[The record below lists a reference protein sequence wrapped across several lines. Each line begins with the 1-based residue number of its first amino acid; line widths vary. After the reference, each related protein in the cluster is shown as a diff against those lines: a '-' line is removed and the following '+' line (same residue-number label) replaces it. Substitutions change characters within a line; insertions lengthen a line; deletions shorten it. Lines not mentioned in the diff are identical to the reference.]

1 MVTVLDASR
10 QNGHSSLI
18 GRALTHTP
26 KGEPVRAALSKAWRA
41 LRPIALSVAALG
53 CLVAAAFT
61 WALPAGLVAAGLGLA
76 VLEWRI
82 KE

>member
-1 MVTVLDASR
+1 MTTMLDAGR
-10 QNGHSSLI
+10 RNGHGSLI
-18 GRALTHTP
+18 GGALAHTP
-26 KGEPVRAALSKAWRA
+26 SGKPARAALRKAWA
-41 LRPIALSVAALG
+41 AVRPVALSVAALG

-61 WALPAGLVAAGLGLA
+61 WTLPAGLVAAGLGLA

>member
-1 MVTVLDASR
+1 VATVLDASR
-10 QNGHSSLI
+10 QNGHASLI
-18 GRALTHTP
+18 GRALIHAP
-26 KGEPVRAALSKAWRA
+26 KGKPVRAALGKAWRA
-41 LRPIALSVAALG
+41 VRPVALSVAALG

-61 WALPAGLVAAGLGLA
+61 WAMPAGLVAAGLALA